1 MANQIFR
8 CASLSRCT
16 VLDMDTCRY
25 LRAPFESHIESMGC
39 SHSNCRKIQ
48 SQQKYSCIEIR
59 VGFCAQ
65 DEKIPIADPSIV
77 SPTTPIQP
85 LHKDFVS
92 PSLNGKRAIKQQSI
106 KLETPKMDFFTVLF
120 ITPMPWRERLL
131 QNDRFVM
138 VSIMSSP
145 TVCRRCRNLV
155 IRLDE
160 SKCLHH

>member
-1 MANQIFR
+1 VPACPDAPCWTWILAGIFVHPSNHISNRWDVVIQI
-8 CASLSRCT
+8 AEKYSR
-16 VLDMDTCRY
+16 
-25 LRAPFESHIESMGC
+25 
-39 SHSNCRKIQ
+39 NK
-48 SQQKYSCIEIR
+48 KYSCIEIR